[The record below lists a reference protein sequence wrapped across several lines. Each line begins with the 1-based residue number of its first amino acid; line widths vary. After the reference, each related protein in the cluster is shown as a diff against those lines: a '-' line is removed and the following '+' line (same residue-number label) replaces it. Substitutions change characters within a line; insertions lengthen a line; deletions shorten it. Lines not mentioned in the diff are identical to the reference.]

1 MKEAFVF
8 IVDDTPDTTE
18 LLSAFLKSENFQT
31 QTFASG
37 KEVLVALNHKIYPDL
52 ILLDLKLP
60 DITGI
65 KITEHIR
72 ANPQFGYIPIILITA
87 STNMQDCILSL
98 EAGVDDFLIKPFNL
112 NELLARVHSLIRH
125 KRLFDEKAHLLLE
138 VQQAYH
144 RLETAHSDLMQ
155 AEKQKL
161 QMEAMMTTAA
171 SICHEMS
178 QPITTAL
185 ILLQLVKQADGNAQ
199 EDLNTVEIN
208 LLQMRIILDKLR
220 ALTRYETKSYNG
232 NEHILDLDRSSNNP
246 LLD

>member
-1 MKEAFVF
+1 MKEDFVF
-8 IVDDTPDTTE
+8 IVDDTTDTTE
-18 LLSAFLKSENFQT
+18 LLSAFLNTENFQT
-31 QTFASG
+31 QAFANG
-37 KEVLVALNHKIYPDL
+37 NEVLAALNAKIYPDL

-65 KITEHIR
+65 KITQHIR
-72 ANPQFGYIPIILITA
+72 ANPQFGYIPIILMTV
-87 STNMQDCILSL
+87 STDMQDCILSL
-98 EAGVDDFLIKPFNL
+98 DAGVDDFLIKPFNL

-125 KRLFDEKAHLLLE
+125 KRLFDEKTHLLLE

-155 AEKQKL
+155 VEKQKL

-185 ILLQLVKQADGNAQ
+185 ILLQLVKQAEGSTQ
-199 EDLNTVEIN
+199 EDLDTVETN

-232 NEHILDLDRSSNNP
+232 KEHILDLDRSSTNT